1 MERSSSDST
10 GAVQTRERC
19 FLLPLNDCAHWW
31 LAAFKNMT
39 IGIYDSMEYSHR
51 KQERAKSMRLKIEWA
66 KQVRCFFFSFQES
79 FFQAIRK
86 EVYSLLIKLVLVRTV
101 FDKSV
106 RRVVF
111 QNNNNN

>member
-1 MERSSSDST
+1 MECS
-10 GAVQTRERC
+10 

-31 LAAFKNMT
+31 LAAFDLMKNMT

-79 FFQAIRK
+79 FFQAIRT